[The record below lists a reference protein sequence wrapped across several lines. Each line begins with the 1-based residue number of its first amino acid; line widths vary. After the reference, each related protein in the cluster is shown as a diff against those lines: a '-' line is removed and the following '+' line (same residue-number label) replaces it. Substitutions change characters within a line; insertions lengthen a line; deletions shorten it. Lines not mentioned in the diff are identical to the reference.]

1 MGDVL
6 VFLMLMAYL
15 AALCGLAWVLVRAG
29 SRYVTRKLGRV
40 VVGSVKDDLMSG
52 AAGIGSGVSG
62 LVGCLGGLIGCLLSI
77 ALALI
82 ALFFVFW
89 LVKRMWEVA

>member
-6 VFLMLMAYL
+6 IFLMLMAYL
-15 AALCGLAWVLVRAG
+15 AALFGLAWVLVRAS

-52 AAGIGSGVSG
+52 MAGIGSGVSG

-77 ALALI
+77 ILALV
-82 ALFFVFW
+82 ATFFVIW
-89 LVKRMWEVA
+89 LVKRMWEMA